1 MKSTLIRNLVR
12 PLSERLGTAMAV
24 WLVADG
30 WNGELVQQFVAA
42 LGAVVLV
49 SCDLVFA
56 RINAK
61 DDA

>member
-1 MKSTLIRNLVR
+1 MKSLLVRNLVR

-42 LGAVVLV
+42 LSAIVLV
-49 SCDLVFA
+49 SCDLLLA

-61 DDA
+61 GDA